1 MTSRLTPLR
10 AAFLLGLPILALV
23 ALFVI
28 PIGNL
33 LLRSVLV
40 PGLSLAKY
48 EQVLASDTN
57 LYVMWLTVEIGASVT
72 AATAIVGYPIAYYL
86 ATRRN
91 LLTRLL
97 MLFVVVPYFTSSL
110 VRTYAWMVLL
120 GNEGII
126 NTGLRSLALVE
137 GSLPLMYNRFGVLV
151 GMTYV
156 LLPYMI
162 LTLYAVL
169 RGIDF
174 RLAQAAESL
183 GATARQAFLY
193 VVLPLSMPGVAGGAL
208 LVFIVALGFFITP
221 ALMGGDR
228 DMMIAQVIDL
238 QIETNFDWAMAAAV
252 SVVLLAVVLA
262 LFVVYERALG
272 FSRLLESKA

>member
-1 MTSRLTPLR
+1 MTTRLTPLR
-10 AAFLLGLPILALV
+10 AILLLGVPIACLV
-23 ALFVI
+23 VLFLV

-33 LLRSVLV
+33 LLRSILI
-40 PGLSLAKY
+40 PDPSLAKF
-48 EQVLASDTN
+48 EQVLANDTY
-57 LYVMWLTVEIGASVT
+57 LYVLWLTVEISASVAA
-72 AATAIVGYPIAYYL
+72 AATLIGYPLAYYL

-120 GNEGII
+120 GNEGVI
-126 NTGLRSLALVE
+126 NTSLRDLAVID

-156 LLPYMI
+156 LLPYTI
-162 LTLYAVL
+162 LTIYAVL
-169 RGIDF
+169 RGVDF
-174 RLAQAAESL
+174 RLARAAESL
-183 GATARQAFLY
+183 GASARQAFLY

-208 LVFIVALGFFITP
+208 LVFILALGFFITP
-221 ALMGGDR
+221 ALMGGDG

-238 QIETNFDWAMAAAV
+238 QIETNFDWAMAAAI
-252 SVVLLAVVLA
+252 SVVLLAIVMVLF
-262 LFVVYERALG
+262 LIYERMVG

>member
-1 MTSRLTPLR
+1 MTSRLTPVR
-10 AAFLLGLPILALV
+10 AVFLLGLPILVLV
-23 ALFVI
+23 ALFVV

-33 LLRSVLV
+33 LLRSVFV
-40 PGLSLAKY
+40 PTLSLAKF

-57 LYVMWLTVEIGASVT
+57 LYVMWLTVEISASVT

-91 LLTRLL
+91 ALSRLL

-120 GNEGII
+120 GNEGIV
-126 NTGLRSLALVE
+126 NTGLRSLDLIE

-156 LLPYMI
+156 LLPYMV
-162 LTLYAVL
+162 LTTYAVL

-183 GATARQAFLY
+183 GASARQAFLH

-208 LVFIVALGFFITP
+208 LVFIVALGFFVTP

-238 QIETNFDWAMAAAV
+238 QIETNFDWAMAAAI

-262 LFVVYERALG
+262 LFLVYERAVG